1 MLGWQGAGKI
11 LADNLGACLQHSRTG
26 ESKESGAGVRALQS
40 SFISRCKSPVL
51 HNAEMCLNLKAAE
64 MSGAETKKWFNDLV
78 EAEAAGVH
86 AHACKF
92 FTSE

>member
-1 MLGWQGAGKI
+1 
-11 LADNLGACLQHSRTG
+11 
-26 ESKESGAGVRALQS
+26 
-40 SFISRCKSPVL
+40 
-51 HNAEMCLNLKAAE
+51 MCLNLKAAE

-86 AHACKF
+86 AHAYKF